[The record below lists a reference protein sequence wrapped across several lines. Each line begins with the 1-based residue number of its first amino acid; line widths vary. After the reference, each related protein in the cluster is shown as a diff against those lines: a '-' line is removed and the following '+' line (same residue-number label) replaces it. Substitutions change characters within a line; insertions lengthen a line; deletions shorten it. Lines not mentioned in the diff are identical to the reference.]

1 METFKEIKPEALDQ
15 SAFQLI
21 GNDWMLVTAEAEG
34 KINAMTA
41 SWGGLGV
48 LWKKNV
54 AYVVIRP
61 QRYTKDLI
69 DQASTFSLTFY
80 EESFRKTLSYL
91 GTVSGRDEDKVAKS
105 GLTLRH
111 LEGTPYFEEA
121 RVVMRCKK
129 LYAQDLAPES
139 FIDTQLMNEIYPT
152 KDFHTLYIAEITQV
166 FVKK

>member
-69 DQASTFSLTFY
+69 DKAATFSLTFY
-80 EESFRKTLSYL
+80 EEGFRKTLSYL

-129 LYAQDLAPES
+129 LYAQELAPES